1 MKGAV
6 AAAVAVVLLPWTGQA
21 QSWFTPG
28 PTQGGFYI
36 GIESGTTWFLNNN
49 GYSMNTGWTTGAFV
63 GYEFPWGIRA
73 EFSGTYRANTG
84 TGPGQVQTLV
94 DTNTTTTTPSTTTAA
109 TTVTTTTPPTIIPG
123 PIICLS
129 DPTLPLTECSGPT
142 GPGPSTTIPGTT
154 TTTVVPGTTI
164 PGTTI
169 PGTTT
174 TTTTTTTTQITR
186 PGTVTGTIQQMTY
199 MVSGYVDLLPG
210 AIIVPYVGLGVGTA
224 FISDGVGSCGM
235 CSTQFAYQS
244 TVGVGFNVNDNLRFD
259 IETRYYG
266 TTSPGTYNNN
276 NITTTV
282 RARYRLNQRRD
293 DDQQRRRRDD
303 QQQNP
308 VLGSTFMV
316 FFDWDSVALSPQA
329 LGTIGQAAGLYR
341 ANGNARITTTGH
353 TDTSGPE
360 AYNMALSLR
369 RANVVK
375 AELVRDGVPAQAIVV
390 VGVGES
396 RPLAPTGD
404 GVREA
409 QNRRVEIVVQ

>member
-6 AAAVAVVLLPWTGQA
+6 AAAVVAVALLPCTGQA

-28 PTQGGFYI
+28 PTLGGFYV
-36 GIESGTTWFLNNN
+36 GLESGTTWFLNNN
-49 GYSMNTGWTTGAFV
+49 GYSMNTGWTTGAFA
-63 GYEFPWGIRA
+63 GYEFPGGIRA

-84 TGPGQVQTLV
+84 TGPGQVPTLV
-94 DTNTTTTTPSTTTAA
+94 DTVSTNTNTSTSTVAGPSTVTTVPGPPITVPGPPVCVIIVSPPCVFVPGPPISVPGPPVTIVVPGAPITTTTTTVTNTTTTT
-109 TTVTTTTPPTIIPG
+109 
-123 PIICLS
+123 
-129 DPTLPLTECSGPT
+129 
-142 GPGPSTTIPGTT
+142 
-154 TTTVVPGTTI
+154 
-164 PGTTI
+164 
-169 PGTTT
+169 
-174 TTTTTTTTQITR
+174 QMTR
-186 PGTVTGTIQQMTY
+186 PGTVSGTIQQMSY

-210 AIIVPYVGLGVGTA
+210 AIIVPYVGAGAGMA

-266 TTSPGTYNNN
+266 TTSPGPYNNN

-282 RARYRLNQRRD
+282 RARYKLNQRRD
-293 DDQQRRRRDD
+293 DNQQRRQDD
-303 QQQNP
+303 NQQAA
-308 VLGSTFMV
+308 VLGSKLMV

-329 LGTIGQAAGLYR
+329 LGSIRQAAGLYK

-375 AELVRDGVPAQAIVV
+375 DELVRDGVPAQAIVV
-390 VGVGES
+390 VGAGES
-396 RPLAPTGD
+396 KPLAPTGD
-404 GVREA
+404 GVREV

>member
-1 MKGAV
+1 MKRAV
-6 AAAVAVVLLPWTGQA
+6 AAAVVVFLPPCAAQA

-28 PTQGGFYI
+28 PTLGGFYV
-36 GIESGTTWFLNNN
+36 GLESGTTWFLNNN

-63 GYEFPWGIRA
+63 GYEFPLGIRA

-84 TGPGQVQTLV
+84 TGPGQVPTLV
-94 DTNTTTTTPSTTTAA
+94 DRTTTTTTPTITTPATTTPP
-109 TTVTTTTPPTIIPG
+109 TTTPPTIIPG
-123 PIICLS
+123 DLVCPIPIFEGPC
-129 DPTLPLTECSGPT
+129 PVPLV
-142 GPGPSTTIPGTT
+142 PGPPTII
-154 TTTVVPGTTI
+154 PGTTI
-164 PGTTI
+164 PGTTIPGQTI

-174 TTTTTTTTQITR
+174 TTTTTTQITQ

-210 AIIVPYVGLGVGTA
+210 AIIVPYVGAGAGMA

-235 CSTQFAYQS
+235 CSTQFAYQ
-244 TVGVGFNVNDNLRFD
+244 TTAGVGWNVNDNLRFD

-293 DDQQRRRRDD
+293 DDQQRRRQDD
-303 QQQNP
+303 NQQAA
-308 VLGSTFMV
+308 VLGSKLMV
-316 FFDWDSVALSPQA
+316 FFDWDSVALSQQA
-329 LGTIGQAAGLYR
+329 LGTIRQAASLYK
-341 ANGNARITTTGH
+341 ANSNARITTTGH
-353 TDTSGPE
+353 TDRSGPE
-360 AYNMALSLR
+360 SYNMALSLR
-369 RANVVK
+369 RANVIK
-375 AELVRDGVPAQAIVV
+375 DELVRDGVPAQAIVV
-390 VGVGES
+390 IGAGES
-396 RPLAPTGD
+396 KPLAPTGD

>member
-6 AAAVAVVLLPWTGQA
+6 AAAVVIALLPYAGQA

-28 PTQGGFYI
+28 PTLGGFYV
-36 GIESGTTWFLNNN
+36 GLESGTTWFLNNN

-63 GYEFPWGIRA
+63 GYEFPLGIRA
-73 EFSGTYRANTG
+73 EFSGSYRANTG
-84 TGPGQVQTLV
+84 TGPGQVPTLV
-94 DTNTTTTTPSTTTAA
+94 DKTTTTTTPTITTPATTTPA
-109 TTVTTTTPPTIIPG
+109 TTTPPTV
-123 PIICLS
+123 
-129 DPTLPLTECSGPT
+129 
-142 GPGPSTTIPGTT
+142 IPGTT
-154 TTTVVPGTTI
+154 TCVVVSEQIICTTSPDTIIPGITIPGTTI
-164 PGTTI
+164 PGQTI

-174 TTTTTTTTQITR
+174 TTTTTTQITQ

-210 AIIVPYVGLGVGTA
+210 AIIVPYVGAGAGMA
-224 FISDGVGSCGM
+224 FISDGVASCGM

-266 TTSPGTYNNN
+266 TTSPGPYNNN

-293 DDQQRRRRDD
+293 DDQQRRRQDD
-303 QQQNP
+303 NQQAA
-308 VLGSTFMV
+308 VLGSKLMV

-329 LGTIGQAAGLYR
+329 VGTIRQAAGLYK
-341 ANGNARITTTGH
+341 ANSNARITTTGH
-353 TDTSGPE
+353 TDRSGPE
-360 AYNMALSLR
+360 SYNMALSLR
-369 RANVVK
+369 RANVIK
-375 AELVRDGVPAQAIVV
+375 DELVRDGVPAQAIVV
-390 VGVGES
+390 IGAGES